1 MGFYMW
7 ALSEAWIQSAFVFP
21 SHNCL
26 GGNQSM
32 VLSIN
37 LLGVLGPTGKV
48 NLRHMSRM
56 V

>member
-21 SHNCL
+21 SDSCL
-26 GGNQSM
+26 GENPSM
-32 VLSIN
+32 VLSTK

-56 V
+56 F